1 MLVINKELFINLSQ
15 KLRELLVCCCPIAT
29 NSRKKFFI
37 FVNAKEKINK
47 SIGSG
52 QEKQTSLTNQPQLIN
67 S

>member
-29 NSRKKFFI
+29 NSRKIFFI
-37 FVNAKEKINK
+37 FAKEKINK